1 MCGGLTASWPRF
13 REKAADGGEAA
24 EVSIFFLTGQTLIWH
39 IDAIS
44 CICYLFS
51 MDRKPCIEYVGAFY
65 HDITRGNQ
73 HQKKFKDPAY
83 YQQLF
88 HVLANTLIIALSILF
103 ILVHPSYAQT
113 DKDLQ
118 YVKRYLGGYEFQVT
132 YREGGSLYGTYFFV
146 DVHFCS
152 SGKYLS
158 SVQTRKQ
165 TVMGNEQ
172 VNNWTDS
179 GNWGVVPYQGYATL
193 RYLSASGAQDI
204 VPIQILPDGTIRP
217 LSGAFM
223 QRQGKAQCR

>member
-1 MCGGLTASWPRF
+1 
-13 REKAADGGEAA
+13 
-24 EVSIFFLTGQTLIWH
+24 
-39 IDAIS
+39 
-44 CICYLFS
+44 
-51 MDRKPCIEYVGAFY
+51 MDRKPRIEYDGAFY
-65 HDITRGNQ
+65 HVIARGNQ
-73 HQKKFKDPAY
+73 RQKIFKEPAD

-103 ILVHPSYAQT
+103 ILVDPSYAQT

-118 YVKRYLGGYEFQVT
+118 YVKRYLGGYAFQVT
-132 YREGGSLYGTYFFV
+132 YREDGALYGTYFFV

-152 SGKYLS
+152 SGHYLS

-172 VNNWTDS
+172 VNNWNDS
-179 GNWGVVPYQGYATL
+179 GNWDVVLYQGYATL

-204 VPIQILPDGTIRP
+204 VPMQVMPDGTVRP

-223 QRQGKAQCR
+223 QRKGKAQCK